1 MKVHVN
7 ANCISCGLCVSL
19 CPNVFHITE
28 GGTAGVYSQEVAPEL
43 EAQVQEAAN
52 SCPVSAIEVR

>member
-28 GGTAGVYSQEVAPEL
+28 GGTAGVYSQEVAPSWRL
-43 EAQVQEAAN
+43 KSRRPPTAA
-52 SCPVSAIEVR
+52 R